1 MEGGKGEEA
10 MTTMSPIMRGDV
22 CCGFI
27 LRRGRGRIEGYDA
40 YCNPV
45 GFSKTTRRRQRRCSP
60 LRKPMPDAMMARE
73 TEATTG
79 GSEMTDDAELKE
91 KIEQELRRQFEA
103 RIEDMVDAA
112 LDRERDGAVEGFI
125 ER

>member
-1 MEGGKGEEA
+1 MEGGKGGEA

-45 GFSKTTRRRQRRCSP
+45 
-60 LRKPMPDAMMARE
+60 
-73 TEATTG
+73 
-79 GSEMTDDAELKE
+79 
-91 KIEQELRRQFEA
+91 
-103 RIEDMVDAA
+103 AA